1 MSFVSLFEVQ
11 KLAECVKKYLEDEEE
26 WKNIDQEVPLK
37 AVMDE
42 FPDEPAYKK
51 CKATLNS
58 SSKFDTLVYMYIIYI
73 LHYFEVILR

>member
-1 MSFVSLFEVQ
+1 M
-11 KLAECVKKYLEDEEE
+11 KKYLEDEE

-58 SSKFDTLVYMYIIYI
+58 SSKFDTLVYYNTSTSF
-73 LHYFEVILR
+73 YFFSSF